1 MRPWIKLLAVVL
13 ICLAAIGFYR
23 GWFRLSSSNP
33 EAEGNVGVSVDQSKM
48 KTDIK
53 KAEKKVGKEVKVLE
67 GDLKTKKAEE

>member
-1 MRPWIKLLAVVL
+1 MRSWIKLLAVVL

-33 EAEGNVGVSVDQSKM
+33 ESEGNVGVSVDQSKM
-48 KTDIK
+48 KADIK

-67 GDLKTKKAEE
+67 GELKTKKTEE